1 MSSGSGASSPS
12 YGLIELHGGNGK
24 SSEKDIKKI
33 IRKQVTKTL
42 AKILGDALIEDK
54 RDDGMKISMHKQPVE
69 ERLDDSVQFY
79 GFLTNSL
86 TKDSDI
92 ILGARIEYFS
102 DGNLVFYRVPNKN
115 LFVKFPAPGV
125 YQGPYTTNKK
135 VFVEVLA
142 KTPDHF
148 ICRPITQLRYLELM
162 SMKGE

>member
-1 MSSGSGASSPS
+1 MSGGASCPSPS
-12 YGLIELHGGNGK
+12 YGLIELENK
-24 SSEKDIKKI
+24 KPSEKEIKRI

-54 RDDGMKISMHKQPVE
+54 RDDNLKISMHKQPVE

-86 TKDSDI
+86 SKESDI

-102 DGNLVFYRVPNKN
+102 DGDLVFYRVPNKN
-115 LFVKFPAPGV
+115 LFTKFPAPGI